1 MTVAANSALLSRI
14 ENDRALSRYFELPC
28 DFDVTRRE
36 PVEVLHLSSGA
47 PLVPVAGCQSGGTYF
62 LCGAPES
69 GATGG
74 AANGATGGVTDG
86 VTDDER
92 PVIYTDPEGHSGL
105 IAHSLREALEL
116 IAGIPYWKDCLHLS
130 RAERDRPEE
139 DLLAEVESDFL
150 DAVPEFDPAQ
160 QRAAARAL
168 GIELPERTVL
178 LRRLRAALDH
188 TLPDYVVHNAEGWPY
203 DSL

>member
-1 MTVAANSALLSRI
+1 MAANSALLTRI
-14 ENDRALSRYFELPC
+14 ENDQALSRYFEWPC

-47 PLVPVAGCQSGGTYF
+47 PLVPVAGCGTGGTYF
-62 LCGAPES
+62 LCGEPAA

-74 AANGATGGVTDG
+74 AA
-86 VTDDER
+86 DDER
-92 PVIYTDPEGHSGL
+92 PVIYTDSEGHSGL

-130 RAERDRPEE
+130 RAEQARPEA
-139 DLLAEVESDFL
+139 DLLEELESDFL
-150 DAVPEFDPAQ
+150 DAVPEFDPEQ
-160 QRAAARAL
+160 QRAAVRAL

-178 LRRLRAALDH
+178 LRRLREALAR